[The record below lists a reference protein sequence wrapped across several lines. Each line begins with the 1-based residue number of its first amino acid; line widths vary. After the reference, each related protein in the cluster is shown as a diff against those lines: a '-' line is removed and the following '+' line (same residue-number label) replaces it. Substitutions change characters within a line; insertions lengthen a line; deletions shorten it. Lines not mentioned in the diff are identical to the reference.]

1 MNAEEYLQGAARRL
15 QDDGSE
21 VSRVTL
27 PGGTALV
34 GYQSKFRI
42 LWLATRVHLFTVLYP
57 TDVATDTQLAAFS
70 REAVS
75 YAKATKGTLRGL
87 QSGVAVIPALVAES
101 VTEQA
106 SAAATARPK
115 KEFAALLLPAIVDL
129 GNGQTLSYQ
138 GPIVWGTMYAS
149 WLRARL
155 SAALPAPAPR

>member
-1 MNAEEYLQGAARRL
+1 LTDSLTGVVIEQVAPIHLGTLPRSAARGL
-15 QDDGSE
+15 GGDGRTGACSVRE
-21 VSRVTL
+21 R
-27 PGGTALV
+27 
-34 GYQSKFRI
+34 R
-42 LWLATRVHLFTVLYP
+42 
-57 TDVATDTQLAAFS
+57 DAF

-106 SAAATARPK
+106 SAAAAARPK

-138 GPIVWGTMYAS
+138 GPIVWGAMYAS